1 MVPLFGFRPLPQP
14 RIITKW
20 PIRRRSKKKRSGE
33 ENDLGADWMIPIGI
47 FVLMVLVLGLDFL
60 GNNNLHGL
68 DVFEWLVGVPAV
80 AAVICWILFGAVD
93 FVFAGGRKRQTSGSN

>member
-1 MVPLFGFRPLPQP
+1 M
-14 RIITKW
+14 
-20 PIRRRSKKKRSGE
+20 
-33 ENDLGADWMIPIGI
+33 GADWMIPIGI

-93 FVFAGGRKRQTSGSN
+93 FVFAGAPRRSVRGTRTIRRC

>member
-1 MVPLFGFRPLPQP
+1 
-14 RIITKW
+14 
-20 PIRRRSKKKRSGE
+20 
-33 ENDLGADWMIPIGI
+33 MIPIGI

-93 FVFAGGRKRQTSGSN
+93 FVFAGVASARHLAAIERPIWKIRKTWE

>member
-1 MVPLFGFRPLPQP
+1 
-14 RIITKW
+14 
-20 PIRRRSKKKRSGE
+20 
-33 ENDLGADWMIPIGI
+33 LGADWMIPIGI

-93 FVFAGGRKRQTSGSN
+93 FVFAGGRKRQASGSN